1 MLTFLFIYHI
11 INIVIY
17 LQGEVQVLTGGK
29 AREPSNRLTWIVSK
43 ADSIV
48 WMKEDVVDL
57 VYFCTPKSLTS
68 GYFYIPEAIKG
79 GIVCV

>member
-1 MLTFLFIYHI
+1 MVNLYHI
-11 INIVIY
+11 IKLVIY

-29 AREPSNRLTWIVSK
+29 AREPSNRLTWIISK

-48 WMKEDVVDL
+48 WMEEDVVDL

-68 GYFYIPEAIKG
+68 GYFCIPGAL
-79 GIVCV
+79 